1 MGGKGGNV
9 KMDVNANVDSN
20 NTFDIVGLDN
30 IKLTTEM
37 LVPDPIV
44 TKGSNEFA
52 ITQPIRMENDIN
64 AAMDIKPITLNNNS
78 EVGLDIK
85 PVTLDLCL
93 KLDFGGPPPMCI
105 RRPYSHHFGI
115 TLFGVELLGFNFSG
129 ESQVIIDELPRRPQI
144 AWGGEERVRSASSS
158 RSTQVA
164 GSDSGLRIRLD

>member
-30 IKLTTEM
+30 IKLTTEL

-44 TKGSNEFA
+44 TQGRNEFA
-52 ITQPIRMENDIN
+52 ITQPVQLEGDLN
-64 AAMDIKPITLNNNS
+64 AALDIKPITLNNNS
-78 EVGLDIK
+78 DVGLDIK
-85 PVTLDLCL
+85 PVTLDLCV

-105 RRPYSHHFGI
+105 RQPYSHHFGI

-129 ESQVIIDELPRRPQI
+129 ESQIIIDELPKRPQI
-144 AWGGEERVRSASSS
+144 AWGGEEKGTRTPTGHSS
-158 RSTQVA
+158 RVA
-164 GSDSGLRIRLD
+164 GSDSGLRVRID